1 MAAVGT
7 VGVAT
12 LVSAGVRRP
21 PPRRRAAVFST
32 REAAV
37 PPGGAPLYVACG
49 IADVDPIKTF
59 ARLLTHYALPL
70 LGIGVLI
77 ILGILPI

>member
-1 MAAVGT
+1 MPPEF
-7 VGVAT
+7 
-12 LVSAGVRRP
+12 RRQP
-21 PPRRRAAVFST
+21 PQSPCWSSPPAKPPF
-32 REAAV
+32 

-49 IADVDPIKTF
+49 IADVDPVKTF

-77 ILGILPI
+77 ILGVLPI